1 LKNFFLFICIFISI
15 NHLHANNI
23 ATFKFS
29 VILENFDPY
38 INFVEKLDNFKKKK
52 FEDLKRQE
60 ESIINFKKEI
70 EDSKI
75 LFSEKEY
82 LQKVAEYNEKKDTFE
97 KKVNKLN
104 DYLQNNIK
112 NNEKKVL
119 IKVINIVKRLSAENN
134 IDIVFSDDQ
143 YFLAAENIDLSK
155 KILDALNLE
164 NITLDLTKYD

>member
-1 LKNFFLFICIFISI
+1 MKNFFLFICIFISI